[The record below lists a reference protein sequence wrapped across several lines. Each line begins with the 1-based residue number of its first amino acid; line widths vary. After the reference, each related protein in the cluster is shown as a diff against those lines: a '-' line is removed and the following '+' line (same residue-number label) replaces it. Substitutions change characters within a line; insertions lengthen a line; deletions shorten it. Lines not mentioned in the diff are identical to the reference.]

1 MSDLGGQIIYKQL
14 LDRHLRVRIPMIQRD
29 YAQGRNDQKEVR
41 EEFLGTLAGA
51 LARPVGDSSLPLNLD
66 FVYGS
71 VEGQKETCFSPLDGQ
86 QRLTT
91 LFLLHWY
98 LAWTDDRWDD
108 FRDMFRTNGRSRFSY
123 SVRPSSTEFFDE
135 LVAYQPECPPGLN
148 QPSRLITDQPWYFRS
163 WRLDPTIQGT
173 LVVLDDIDRRFASSH
188 GLFERLTSESHP
200 AITFQLL
207 DLDNFGLS
215 DDLYI
220 KMNARGKPLTPFETF
235 KARYEQELE
244 KTFSDELRL
253 IGDQKFSIADF
264 VARRMDTAWSDLFWA
279 HRDTKTNLYDS
290 AIMNVF
296 RAVAL
301 VTRDPISDK
310 YAEDISLLRNSW
322 NPPSYST
329 FYSQG
334 WLDREFTETLISL
347 LESWSATNGF
357 SKSLLPDAR
366 YFDEKRSF
374 ERLIKNPAGLT
385 LPEVV
390 QLSGYTL
397 FIREHEH
404 SLDPDPFQEWMRVVH
419 NLVVNSNIERPDELR
434 NSARGVRELLP
445 KSKDILR
452 HFSLLTAKD
461 RATGFNDQQVK
472 EEVLKAGLI
481 LSQKSWRPL
490 IDRAEGHGYF
500 RGQVEFLLD
509 FSGVMAASME
519 KGPLDW
525 LDGQHLSL
533 QRRFEGYLKKAE
545 MMFGPSG
552 LKDSRTHR
560 WQRALLTVGDYL
572 LPSGTQNISFLVNS
586 STDPS
591 SWKRL
596 LRGTGPKAGEART
609 ILHHLWDR
617 LKEDEAAE
625 EQLRGII
632 SGATVQDAWR
642 RALVQTPAALDYCGN
657 RAIRWNS
664 PEEVYLLRKSQMNG
678 AHAELFTFCLYERV
692 LLPLSKQSQLA
703 PLFLHDYQS
712 VNGTVLEPY
721 ILLTSVHEGHHLSIK
736 VEFKMG
742 SFVISIDL
750 ESADDRPEVAAVFLD
765 SLGFERDESGMLVL
779 RSGGDTDV
787 KAALLT
793 LATVVKT

>member
-1 MSDLGGQIIYKQL
+1 MSDLGGQINFKQL

-41 EEFLGTLAGA
+41 EEFIGALAGA

-71 VEGQKETCFSPLDGQ
+71 VEGQQETCFSPLDGQ

-108 FRDMFRTNGRSRFSY
+108 FRDMFLTHGRSRFSY

-135 LVAYQPECPPGLN
+135 LVAYQPKCPPAGN

-173 LVVLDDIDRRFASSH
+173 LVVLDEIHRRFASSH

-244 KTFSDELRL
+244 RHFSGESRP
-253 IGDQKFSIADF
+253 IGDQEFSIADF
-264 VARRMDTAWSDLFWA
+264 VARRMDTAWSDLFWV
-279 HRDTKTNLYDS
+279 HRDKKTNLYDN
-290 AIMNVF
+290 AIMNVC

-301 VTRDPISDK
+301 VTRDPKSDK
-310 YAEDISLLRNSW
+310 YAEDILLLRNSS

-329 FYSQG
+329 FYSRG
-334 WLDREFTETLISL
+334 WLDRDFTEMLISL

-357 SKSLLPDAR
+357 SEPLLPDAR
-366 YFDEKRSF
+366 YFDEKKLF
-374 ERLIKNPAGLT
+374 ERLIQNPAGLT

-397 FIREHEH
+397 FIREHEQ
-404 SLDPDPFQEWMRVVH
+404 SLDPDSFQEWMRVVH
-419 NLVVNSNIERPDELR
+419 NLVFNSNIERPDELR
-434 NSARGVRELLP
+434 NSARGLRELLP

-452 HFSLLTAKD
+452 HFSRLTAKD
-461 RATGFNDQQVK
+461 RVTGFNDQQVK
-472 EEVLKAGLI
+472 EEALKAGLI
-481 LSQKSWRPL
+481 LSQKSWRAL

-500 RGQVEFLLD
+500 RGQIEFLLD
-509 FSGVMAASME
+509 FSGIISASME
-519 KGPLDW
+519 QGSHDW
-525 LDGQHLSL
+525 VDNQHLKL
-533 QRRFEGYLKKAE
+533 QERFEGYLKKAE
-545 MMFGPSG
+545 TMFGPLG
-552 LKDSRTHR
+552 LPYSKKHR
-560 WQRALLTVGDYL
+560 WQRALLTIGEYL
-572 LPSGTQNISFLVNS
+572 LPSGTQNLSFLVNS
-586 STDPS
+586 STDPA

-596 LRGTGPKAGEART
+596 LRGSGTKAAESRKL
-609 ILHHLWDR
+609 LHQLWDR
-617 LKEDEAAE
+617 LKEDEVVE

-632 SGATVQDAWR
+632 SGSTVQDAWR
-642 RALVQTPAALDYCGN
+642 RALVQTPAAIEYCGD
-657 RAIRWNS
+657 RVIRRNA
-664 PEEVYLLRKSQMNG
+664 PEAVYLLKKSQMNG
-678 AHAELFTFCLYERV
+678 AHAELFTFCLYHQV
-692 LLPLSKQSQLA
+692 LLPLSKQNQLA
-703 PLFLHDYQS
+703 PLILRDYQS
-712 VNGTVLEPY
+712 VNGTVFEPH
-721 ILLTSVHEGHHLSIK
+721 ILLVLAHESHQLSIK
-736 VEFKMG
+736 VEFKKG
-742 SFVISIDL
+742 SFVISIDP
-750 ESADDRPEVAAVFLD
+750 ESLHDRPEVEAVLLA
-765 SLGFERDESGMLVL
+765 SLGFVSGESGMLQL
-779 RSGGDTDV
+779 RSGSETDV
-787 KAALLT
+787 ETDLLN
-793 LATVVKT
+793 LAKVVKE